1 MKQFTQREFIKICM
15 ANGFHFE
22 RMSGDHA
29 IYVNDKGRHISIPNH
44 LRCVIAQRLI
54 KENNLET
61 NIKKL
66 KKKMKES
73 GYYPPGAEFDPDA
86 PWNEPLPVNHHVF
99 VSITISGYTDI
110 EGSKEMTVE
119 QMRDSIEEGLKD
131 GIYPKDFDIDEI
143 EVLEE

>member
-29 IYVNDKGRHISIPNH
+29 IYTNNKGRHISIPNH
-44 LRCVIAQRLI
+44 LKCVVAQRLI
-54 KENNLET
+54 KENQLEL
-61 NIKKL
+61 NIKRA
-66 KKKMKES
+66 KMMSSNTPTLMQSE
-73 GYYPPGAEFDPDA
+73 EERA
-86 PWNEPLPVNHHVF
+86 PWNEEPPKFMKHNVF
-99 VSITISGYTDI
+99 VSITVSGYTDI
-110 EGSKEMTVE
+110 WGPEDMTSE
-119 QMRDSIEEGLKD
+119 QMKDAIERGIKD